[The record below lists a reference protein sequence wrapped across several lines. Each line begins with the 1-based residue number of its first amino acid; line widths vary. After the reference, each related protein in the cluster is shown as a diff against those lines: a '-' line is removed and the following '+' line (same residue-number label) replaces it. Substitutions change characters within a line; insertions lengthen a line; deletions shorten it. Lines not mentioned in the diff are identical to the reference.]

1 MSEIPGQSG
10 HALPDSELPVC
21 ARSGPSVPVC
31 WCRRHGRMDM
41 GGERKTLRLTGRVG
55 AIVAGRDQIF
65 PNAAKPDMAERLEK
79 HLSRRFSNPSS
90 TAYLE
95 LFR

>member
-1 MSEIPGQSG
+1 
-10 HALPDSELPVC
+10 
-21 ARSGPSVPVC
+21 
-31 WCRRHGRMDM
+31 MDM
-41 GGERKTLRLTGRVG
+41 GGERKTLRLPGRVG

-65 PNAAKPDMAERLEK
+65 PNAAKPDMAEQLEK

-90 TAYLE
+90 TTHLE